1 MGVLKTIDL
10 GVVRAVFRGNW
21 NAATQYEFLNTV
33 IHNNCMW
40 QAVALNIPVGDEPI
54 PGSQGGMSV
63 SGSWVRLGQPGTPGN
78 PGETGATFMPHVDE
92 NGYLTWTNDKGLPN
106 PSPVYIKGPEG
117 ARGPRGLQG
126 EAGPQGPQG
135 EKGEKGEKGD
145 PGSGAVNIGTGDS
158 NILVTTAGDQVT
170 IKLANEVVVDSV
182 VSCVTFFPIDAAGSG
197 YDVMQITNA
206 SDTFALNSVSLLT
219 LPNVAR
225 FVTIIIDN
233 KIQAA
238 VDTWG
243 PELRWEGP
251 APTVIEAGKHILQT
265 MVVIE
270 DQLPVAYVLSHKKY
284 LA

>member
-54 PGSQGGMSV
+54 LGSQGGMSV

-170 IKLANEVVVDSV
+170 IKLAEEVAVGSLA
-182 VSCVTFFPIDAAGSG
+182 SAVTLSPIGAAGSE
-197 YDVMQITNA
+197 YDVIQITNA
-206 SDTFALNSVSLLT
+206 SGTFNPNSISLLT
-219 LPNVAR
+219 LPGAAR

-233 KIQAA
+233 AIQAA

-243 PELRWEGP
+243 VAWRWEGP
-251 APTVIEAGKHILQT
+251 APTVLEAGKHILQT
-265 MVVIE
+265 MITIE
-270 DQLPVAYVLSHKKY
+270 DQMPVAYVLSHKKY

>member
-54 PGSQGGMSV
+54 PGSQDGMSV

-78 PGETGATFMPHVDE
+78 PGETGATFTPSVSAA
-92 NGYLTWTNDKGLPN
+92 GVISWTNDKGLPN
-106 PSPVYIKGPEG
+106 PSPVYIKGPQG
-117 ARGPRGLQG
+117 AQGPRGLQG

-170 IKLANEVVVDSV
+170 IKLANVVVVDSV
-182 VSCVTFFPIDAAGSG
+182 VSTVTFFPIDAAGSE
-197 YDVMQITNA
+197 YDVVQITNA
-206 SDTFALNSVSLLT
+206 SGTFNPNSISLLT
-219 LPNVAR
+219 LPGAAR

-233 KIQAA
+233 AIQAA

-243 PELRWEGP
+243 VAWRWEGP
-251 APTVIEAGKHILQT
+251 APTVLEAGKHILQT
-265 MVVIE
+265 MITIE
-270 DQLPVAYVLSHKKY
+270 DQMPVAYVLSHKKY

>member
-54 PGSQGGMSV
+54 PGPQDGMSV

-78 PGETGATFMPHVDE
+78 PGETGATFTPSVSDA
-92 NGYLTWTNDKGLPN
+92 GLISWTNDKGLPN
-106 PSPVYIKGPEG
+106 PSPVYIKGPQG
-117 ARGPRGLQG
+117 PQGPRGLQG

-145 PGSGAVNIGTGDS
+145 PGSGAANISSGDS
-158 NILVTTAGDQVT
+158 NILVTTTGDQVT

-182 VSCVTFFPIDAAGSG
+182 VSTITFFPIGAAGSG
-197 YDVMQITNA
+197 YDVVQITNA
-206 SDTFALNSVSLLT
+206 SATFNLNSVNLIT
-219 LPNVAR
+219 FPNAAR

-233 KIQAA
+233 EVQAA

-243 PELRWEGP
+243 VAWRWEGP
-251 APTVIEAGKHILQT
+251 APTVLEAGKHILQT
-265 MVVIE
+265 MVTIE
-270 DQLPVAYVLSHKKY
+270 DGLPVAYVLSHKKY